1 MEKEKNFKFEVLS
14 EEDLVKRNNYSAGC
28 SGSRSDCCTR
38 VCTRDG
44 EIASAEEWGKY
55 LELNAGVI
63 QY

>member
-1 MEKEKNFKFEVLS
+1 MEKETKFKFTVL
-14 EEDLVKRNNYSAGC
+14 EEKDLIKRENFTGGC

-38 VCTRDG
+38 VCTRIG
-44 EIASAEEWGKY
+44 EIASVDEWNKY

>member
-1 MEKEKNFKFEVLS
+1 MKKEKDFKFTVLT
-14 EEDLVKRNNYSAGC
+14 EEELVKRENYSAGC

-38 VCTRDG
+38 VCTKNG
-44 EIASAEEWGKY
+44 EVASADEWGKY

>member
-1 MEKEKNFKFEVLS
+1 MEKRDFKFEILT
-14 EEDLVKRNNYSAGC
+14 EEDLIKRDNYTGGC

-44 EIASAEEWGKY
+44 EIASSDEWGKY

>member
-1 MEKEKNFKFEVLS
+1 MKETNFKFEILT
-14 EEDLVKRNNYSAGC
+14 EEDLIKRENYTGGC

-38 VCTRDG
+38 VCTRNG
-44 EIASAEEWGKY
+44 EIASAEEWGEY